1 MYEYNADSAS
11 CLMEAAHVQDDWSS
25 AAGLQGVGLD
35 VGGHLF
41 DQLVATWRQRKVSGL
56 LHLLCDADGEERYHT
71 LYMKAAAEAAGL
83 TCKMLV
89 GIEGWTFGPGGRV
102 VDPDGVAFD
111 NVWKT
116 WAWRTVIDGMEE
128 EELAP
133 YVAQAAEA
141 EAPEGGAAASAIPM
155 IQQPPPGTIPKLG
168 HVLLDA
174 RTRVIEPLWTMLP
187 SSKAILPV
195 LWQLNPGHP
204 YLLPS
209 SFVLSP
215 ELAASGYV
223 AKPVSGRGGKNVSLF
238 EPRRQVAAEATD
250 GRWGSDVLVYQA
262 LCLLPKLGDAFVQF
276 CTWAINGQH
285 GGVVVRQGSSAI
297 IGYESDVMPIRLVED
312 GFR

>member
-1 MYEYNADSAS
+1 
-11 CLMEAAHVQDDWSS
+11 MEAAHVQDDWSS

-141 EAPEGGAAASAIPM
+141 EAPEGGAAASAIRAAQAARRWGPHSSGVKCN
-155 IQQPPPGTIPKLG
+155 PGWLYMAPE
-168 HVLLDA
+168 
-174 RTRVIEPLWTMLP
+174 RVIYRAGGLHNRLVGWSLCQGG
-187 SSKAILPV
+187 SCNA
-195 LWQLNPGHP
+195 
-204 YLLPS
+204 LLL
-209 SFVLSP
+209 LSQGINRHSDT
-215 ELAASGYV
+215 EWRQ
-223 AKPVSGRGGKNVSLF
+223 KPFGG
-238 EPRRQVAAEATD
+238 
-250 GRWGSDVLVYQA
+250 A
-262 LCLLPKLGDAFVQF
+262 LCDCLTA
-276 CTWAINGQH
+276 
-285 GGVVVRQGSSAI
+285 
-297 IGYESDVMPIRLVED
+297 
-312 GFR
+312 